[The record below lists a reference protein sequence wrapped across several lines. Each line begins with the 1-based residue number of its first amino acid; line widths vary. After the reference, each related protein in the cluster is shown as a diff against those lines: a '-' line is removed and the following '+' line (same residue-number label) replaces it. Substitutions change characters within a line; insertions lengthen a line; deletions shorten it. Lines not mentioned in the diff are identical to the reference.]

1 MSMGFELSLLRAFI
15 QVIDVDDDVDDNDQ
29 DRGDQDDQDVPPPTK
44 KTKQPKK
51 NAARTPDETARIRL
65 EDLKMLAMGADG

>member
-1 MSMGFELSLLRAFI
+1 MLRAFI
-15 QVIDVDDDVDDNDQ
+15 QVIDVDDNDQ
-29 DRGDQDDQDVPPPTK
+29 DRDDQDDQDVPPPTK

-65 EDLKMLAMGADG
+65 EDLKMLAMGADR